1 MSVLERRLQLLL
13 SHDQYDRV
21 AAEAGRSGRSV
32 NAVVRDA
39 LDRYLEPEH
48 SWADGITVFL
58 ALTEE
63 PGRDQ
68 AQSPGDLAT
77 ELDEQFDRVV
87 LAVPGDRS

>member
-48 SWADGITVFL
+48 SWTEGVEVFL
-58 ALTEE
+58 ALTES
-63 PGRDQ
+63 PGPDQ
-68 AQSPGDLAT
+68 VQSPGDLAS
-77 ELDEQFDRVV
+77 ELDEQFYRVV
-87 LAVPGDRS
+87 LAAPGDRS

>member
-48 SWADGITVFL
+48 SWTGGVEVFL
-58 ALTEE
+58 ALTESLG
-63 PGRDQ
+63 PD
-68 AQSPGDLAT
+68 
-77 ELDEQFDRVV
+77 
-87 LAVPGDRS
+87 

>member
-32 NAVVRDA
+32 HAVVRDA

-48 SWADGITVFL
+48 SWTEGVEVFL
-58 ALTEE
+58 ALTES
-63 PGRDQ
+63 PGPDQ
-68 AQSPGDLAT
+68 VQSPGDLAS

-87 LAVPGDRS
+87 LAAPGDRS

>member
-39 LDRYLEPEH
+39 LDRYLEPE
-48 SWADGITVFL
+48 
-58 ALTEE
+58 
-63 PGRDQ
+63 
-68 AQSPGDLAT
+68 QSPGDLAS

-87 LAVPGDRS
+87 LAAPGDRS

>member
-1 MSVLERRLQLLL
+1 ML
-13 SHDQYDRV
+13 STSPPGQPS
-21 AAEAGRSGRSV
+21 APTSERSGRGSAGPGPP
-32 NAVVRDA
+32 NVV
-39 LDRYLEPEH
+39 LNERYQEPEH
-48 SWADGITVFL
+48 SWADGIIVFL

-68 AQSPGDLAT
+68 AQSPRDLAT

>member
-48 SWADGITVFL
+48 SWTDGVTDFL
-58 ALTEE
+58 ALTEDS
-63 PGRDQ
+63 GRDQ
-68 AQSPGDLAT
+68 AQSPADLAD
-77 ELDEQFDRVV
+77 ELDEQFDRVA
-87 LAVPGDRS
+87 LAAP